1 MNKLNKKDFQKK
13 LFYRSK
19 NRGCRETDYIFSKFA
34 EQFLFKL
41 DEKSLN
47 DFALILDQNDNELYN
62 WITGKSP
69 IPSYLNTEIMNKLRE
84 FSKS

>member
-19 NRGCRETDYIFSKFA
+19 NRGCRETDYIFSKFT

-41 DEKSLN
+41 DEKNLE
-47 DFALILDQNDNELYN
+47 DFALILDQDDNDLYN
-62 WITGKSP
+62 WLTGKALVP
-69 IPSYLNTEIMNKLRE
+69 FYLNIKIINLLRE